1 MSDEIVKIKG
11 AKTGLQLTFAQG
23 ATFADIEAYIRDK
36 LETNES
42 FFKRGTMVQV
52 APDAL
57 NAQNRAKLKK
67 LFNSFGLLFTTT
79 EPSTNRGKTATVRE
93 PEVEEMVVINRTVR
107 GGQEI
112 KTKSSVM
119 ICGNVNPG
127 AQIIA
132 GGSIDIRGTCRGIV
146 HAGAYGNTKAFI
158 IADRL
163 LPLQIRIANVV
174 ARPPDQMEE
183 SGHPEKAII
192 KDGQIVIEP
201 IDR

>member
-1 MSDEIVKIKG
+1 MNEEIVKIKG
-11 AKTGLQLTFAQG
+11 AKTGLRLTFAQG
-23 ATFADIEAYIRDK
+23 AKFADIEAYIRDK
-36 LETNES
+36 LETSDN
-42 FFKRGTMVQV
+42 FFPRGTMIQI

-57 NAQNRAKLKK
+57 KAEDQAKLKK
-67 LFNSFGLLFTTT
+67 LFNGFGLLFSTI
-79 EPSTNRGKTATVRE
+79 EPTVNRSRAERHE

-119 ICGNVNPG
+119 VCGNVNPG

-146 HAGAYGNTKAFI
+146 HAGAFGNTKAFI
-158 IADRL
+158 IADKL
-163 LPLQIRIANVV
+163 MPLQIRIANVV
-174 ARPPDQMEE
+174 ARPPDQFEE
-183 SGHPEKAII
+183 SGHPEKATI